1 MSAIS
6 VLQVKFNVEF
16 TRQVVNFS
24 WIAYIKPSGETKR
37 FVFLWA
43 KPVHKQWK
51 LFQSLFRM
59 KTTFISNSWRKKCLT
74 FHNLHTKIESAKYG
88 VIWDKALIETF
99 FHYFWCRQS
108 TTAMLKRKENFKYSG
123 IKTSSSY
130 KTPVSTL

>member
-24 WIAYIKPSGETKR
+24 WIAYIKPPGETKR
-37 FVFLWA
+37 FAFLWA

-51 LFQSLFRM
+51 PFQSLFRM

-74 FHNLHTKIESAKYG
+74 FQNLDKKNESAKYG
-88 VIWDKALIETF
+88 VIWDIALIETF
-99 FHYFWCRQS
+99 FHLINILDLPA
-108 TTAMLKRKENFKYSG
+108 TACQNVAQTINNCNAQAKGKSQALRY
-123 IKTSSSY
+123 
-130 KTPVSTL
+130 